1 MNRIVKDAEVRR
13 TEILDTAQYL
23 YYSKGYERTS
33 VQDII
38 DKVGIAKGT
47 FYHYFRSK
55 QDLLDALVDRIAD
68 QTVRN
73 LVPMI
78 DDDKLSAVEK
88 FNRLISDSVEMK
100 FENQDV
106 LRTFMQVYYQEDNAL
121 MRERVQLESIR
132 RVAPLLAQIIHQG
145 VAEGAFV
152 VTYPDICAEIV
163 LQAIGNMSRTV
174 IELFLT
180 SDHDLPAVE
189 TVQNIINAHEETITR
204 VLDVPVGSIKVADVD
219 LYGRWL
225 EA

>member
-1 MNRIVKDAEVRR
+1 
-13 TEILDTAQYL
+13 
-23 YYSKGYERTS
+23 
-33 VQDII
+33 
-38 DKVGIAKGT
+38 
-47 FYHYFRSK
+47 
-55 QDLLDALVDRIAD
+55 
-68 QTVRN
+68 
-73 LVPMI
+73 
-78 DDDKLSAVEK
+78 
-88 FNRLISDSVEMK
+88 LISDSVEMK